1 MHLKYTFQHS
11 NTLWSVIIVVIL
23 ACSPGEYGRNCQ
35 FRCSDYCHNNEVCDA
50 FFGNC
55 SKCADGFQK
64 AKCDK
69 RKFIF
74 IWMKVVFIFTDI
86 IGMQQYIFF
95 FDFAC
100 CLCVF
105 FCLLRYCLFFFLWR
119 LKNVTVGIMERV
131 VCFNVDIA

>member
-1 MHLKYTFQHS
+1 MHWKYTFQHS
-11 NTLWSVIIVVIL
+11 NTLRSVIIVVNL

-74 IWMKVVFIFTDI
+74 IWMIVVFIFTDI

-95 FDFAC
+95 W
-100 CLCVF
+100 
-105 FCLLRYCLFFFLWR
+105 FCMLLMCFLLFVKILFGFFFLWR
-119 LKNVTVGIMERV
+119 LKNVTVGIMERG